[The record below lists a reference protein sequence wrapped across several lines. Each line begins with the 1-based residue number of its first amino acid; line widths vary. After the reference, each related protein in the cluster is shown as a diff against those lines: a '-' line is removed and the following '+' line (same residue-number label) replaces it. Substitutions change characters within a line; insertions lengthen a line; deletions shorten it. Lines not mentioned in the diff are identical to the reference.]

1 MPIRIAAIEV
11 GHWHSLFD
19 AAYLKTLAK
28 LPDVQLVGVQDPDP
42 AMVAQ
47 RAAQLGGPSVFTDY
61 REMLAKTK
69 PDFVVALG
77 RHSVMA
83 GIAHF
88 LLDEGYPFLMEKPM
102 GVNAREV
109 RGIADKAAAKKAFAA
124 VPLFQRYH
132 PFVSHARRML
142 AEGAF
147 GPVSHFH
154 FRSNRASSARYVSW
168 GSPWMLDPAVAGG
181 GCLRNIGLHGIDLF
195 LHLTGEDAQVA
206 GAQLSSRAFGK
217 GVEDYAAVL
226 LRTPGGVL
234 GTIEVGNTFPAQG
247 ADGEWKFSGRDA
259 LLVQQGGS
267 VRCTTAAGE
276 QEVAEPQAEPLAVVA
291 VRDVLARWQ
300 SGQPPATG
308 PEDCYRAMRVVDQ
321 AYEIARQ
328 G

>member
-28 LPDVQLVGVQDPDP
+28 MPDVQLVGVQDPDP